1 MILQRFIL
9 KIPTG
14 ITIAEVEEAIIDNKY
29 LIKKMEQGELYGQIV
44 KSYIINGEKTLL
56 PILPDDNLRIER
68 FNFKG
73 SYIDILFE
81 LEGSI
86 EKIDLTN
93 ARAVLRGNFDL
104 RQEKLNIIGVDLLVQ
119 STDGNLS
126 IGDSE
131 PPINEGELYTT
142 LEIRNKHGISAKEI
156 YENIY
161 QDPRI
166 RELLRTESFYGE
178 ISGYRNINDFYQ
190 INMNNITHRII
201 DIHKKGDKLEAE
213 VKIFNKDI
221 DLSKAYLVP
230 RIVSYGINK
239 GMKIKNIITFDIN
252 LEGEE

>member
-1 MILQRFIL
+1 MITERFRL
-9 KIPTG
+9 RIPEG
-14 ITIAEVEEAIIDNKY
+14 FMVEDAEKAIIDNKY

-44 KSYIINGEKTLL
+44 KSYIINGERTLL
-56 PILPDDNLRIER
+56 PILPDDTLRIER

-86 EKIDLTN
+86 EKFDLSN
-93 ARAVLRGNFDL
+93 AKAVLRGNFDL
-104 RQEKLNIIGVDLLVQ
+104 RQEKLNILGVDLLVQ
-119 STDGNLS
+119 STDDKVS
-126 IGDSE
+126 IRDSE

-142 LEIRNKHGISAKEI
+142 LEIKNGYGISAKEI

-161 QDPRI
+161 RDPRI

-178 ISGYRNINDFYQ
+178 LSRHRNNNDFYQ

-230 RIVSYGINK
+230 RIVSYDNSK
-239 GMKIKNIITFDIN
+239 GMGIKNIITFDIN